1 MSPLSLDEDTRTHT
15 HSSGTFDSC
24 PPICGAPPG
33 AQVLSLVFSLP
44 TLHHAS
50 RTRHTHAQHVRC
62 PPLPAASPCTRPRAS
77 LCVCEFVSLSFCRRP
92 PLLLSLP
99 PTKNTRTESSA
110 SLKTHFMGK
119 SPGARGVCAMTPT
132 RRAAAFARVRV
143 CVSSSS
149 SLLRGACACRFFCA
163 ALPLCILHHHHHQH
177 AQPRVLIDC
186 VCLLLS
192 LFI

>member
-62 PPLPAASPCTRPRAS
+62 PPPCRRRRRARARVQVCVCAS
-77 LCVCEFVSLSFCRRP
+77 LCR
-92 PLLLSLP
+92 
-99 PTKNTRTESSA
+99 
-110 SLKTHFMGK
+110 
-119 SPGARGVCAMTPT
+119 
-132 RRAAAFARVRV
+132 
-143 CVSSSS
+143 
-149 SLLRGACACRFFCA
+149 CRFVVVPPSSFLSP
-163 ALPLCILHHHHHQH
+163 LPKTPERNHL
-177 AQPRVLIDC
+177 R
-186 VCLLLS
+186 LS
-192 LFI
+192 KHTLWGSRPGPAVFVQ